1 MANPTKRLEPLPHQM
16 RITVG
21 GRYWMLS
28 FVRSLPSMWGVTDSP
43 KQKNKGIRIRRRL
56 RSQDLLDTLIHELLH
71 AAEWDAGEEWVDKIG
86 THTALVLTLAGWKRS
101 CTGGGSVTD
110 LSKMI
115 CACLRLSKLYLDHD
129 KWAIRTSKDI
139 ARILWKLDWRCTK

>member
-1 MANPTKRLEPLPHQM
+1 M
-16 RITVG
+16 RVTVG
-21 GRYWMLS
+21 GRYWALF

-43 KQKNKGIRIRRRL
+43 KRKNKSIRIRRRL
-56 RSQDLLDTLIHELLH
+56 GSQDLLDTLIHELLH

-86 THTALVLTLAGWKRS
+86 THTALVLTLAGWGRN
-101 CTGGGSVTD
+101 GGEVGSITD

-129 KWAIRTSKDI
+129 KWAIQTSNDI
-139 ARILWKLDWRCTK
+139 ATILWKLGWRLNK